1 MSSDSIQTH
10 RSSAH
15 PASPAP
21 FDQDSVG
28 IDQNSAA
35 IKATSAGIETERN
48 DSGVCRECH
57 ARRCGNCSNVDCSCA
72 HPFAAVAR
80 AIVELDVSAQR
91 TWRVLSQAGV
101 TPKKET

>member
-1 MSSDSIQTH
+1 MSSDSIH
-10 RSSAH
+10 ANRSSAH

-28 IDQNSAA
+28 IEQD
-35 IKATSAGIETERN
+35 SAGLDQAPGRIEAERN

-101 TPKKET
+101 RPKKET

>member
-28 IDQNSAA
+28 IDQNSAG

>member
-28 IDQNSAA
+28 IDQKSAGLDPA
-35 IKATSAGIETERN
+35 SAGIEVERS

>member
-10 RSSAH
+10 RSTAH

-28 IDQNSAA
+28 IDQNSA
-35 IKATSAGIETERN
+35 GIEAERN